1 MGTFLS
7 LCLQTVCLV
16 QKNVS
21 AFHRELNHCDQRASA
36 LSVHN
41 EMPSCVWISI
51 PEAVLQV

>member
-1 MGTFLS
+1 MGTFLG

-21 AFHRELNHCDQRASA
+21 AFHRELNCCDQRASA

-41 EMPSCVWISI
+41 EMPSCVRISI